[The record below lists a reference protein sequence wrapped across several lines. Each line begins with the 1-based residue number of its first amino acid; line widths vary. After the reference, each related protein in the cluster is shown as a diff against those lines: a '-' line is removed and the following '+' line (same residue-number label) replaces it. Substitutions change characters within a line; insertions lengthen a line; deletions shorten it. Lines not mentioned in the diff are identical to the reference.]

1 MQIGA
6 IGSVSAMSYTPYIY
20 NTNRL
25 SSASLDKKV
34 SPINNDTASSKTDF
48 SDLTT
53 GETTNPL
60 GRGQTSNFVDVLAM
74 QFSMAQNNASKVM
87 SSTTADTGYTAG
99 SGAAQQDQ
107 GSDNLYKMSQAADAY
122 SQNITA

>member
-25 SSASLDKKV
+25 SSTSLDNKI
-34 SPINNDTASSKTDF
+34 SPIKNDTASSKTDF

-87 SSTTADTGYTAG
+87 SSTTDTGYTAG